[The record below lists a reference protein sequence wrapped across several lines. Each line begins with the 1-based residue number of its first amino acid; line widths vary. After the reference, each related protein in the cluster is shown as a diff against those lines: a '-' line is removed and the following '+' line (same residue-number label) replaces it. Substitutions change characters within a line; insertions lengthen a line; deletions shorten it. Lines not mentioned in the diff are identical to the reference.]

1 MGDTPGGPDVPQDY
15 LVLGKMI
22 YEFMPGSQDEM
33 EVEFEL
39 DPEEQLYAKMLEQQ
53 KEKSIKT
60 AENQKKALVFAFEAT
75 KRMEIDNQYKIIRE
89 EFLKFVKNS

>member
-1 MGDTPGGPDVPQDY
+1 MVERSSHYETPGGPMGDTPGGPDVPQDY

-39 DPEEQLYAKMLEQQ
+39 DPEE
-53 KEKSIKT
+53 
-60 AENQKKALVFAFEAT
+60 
-75 KRMEIDNQYKIIRE
+75 
-89 EFLKFVKNS
+89 